1 MYFGGSLTVPCTVK
15 ILFCNVIFLFYT
27 LASMKEVKCPNCGR
41 VLLEANLK
49 DGAVRKKCK
58 CGHLLTIE
66 VRPAGQPAPY
76 QNRVVQATK

>member
-1 MYFGGSLTVPCTVK
+1 
-15 ILFCNVIFLFYT
+15 
-27 LASMKEVKCPNCGR
+27 MKEVKCPNCGR

-66 VRPAGQPAPY
+66 VRPAGQPTPY